1 MSDTPTP
8 PASVPPPTAPSAPRP
23 RRAGTI
29 LGRLAEAVREQNW
42 FAVALEVVIVVVGVV
57 IGFQVTAWGQDRAD
71 AAKERGYLE
80 QISADLAETERAM
93 SEADEGALG
102 VERAIYL
109 LERAFYTPERPPRD
123 SLLVWVGNAAF
134 GAPRRPVLGTVEAL
148 VATGDLALIRTD
160 SLRSALTEYL
170 EDAREE
176 IDVQARFEQTRASA
190 EERLRRHV
198 DFSVPIQAVL
208 PPERIE
214 SSLGV
219 PLEGTAYFDG
229 PRRSPLPL
237 DVGRFLSDGDARHS
251 AEQLVL
257 GTQNLR
263 RGRARM
269 RRDASTLRA
278 LVEAELDR

>member
-1 MSDTPTP
+1 MTDTPPASASIPTP
-8 PASVPPPTAPSAPRP
+8 PAAPP
-23 RRAGTI
+23 RRPWTF
-29 LGRLAEAVREQNW
+29 LGRLTRAVREQNW

-57 IGFQVTAWGQDRAD
+57 VGFQVTAWGAERAD
-71 AAKERGYLE
+71 AAKEQGYLE
-80 QISADLAETERAM
+80 QISADLAETERTM
-93 SEADEGALG
+93 TEADAGALG
-102 VERAIYL
+102 IERAIYL

-123 SLLVWVGNAAF
+123 SLLRWVGNAAF

-198 DFSVPIQAVL
+198 DFSVPIMAVL
-208 PPERIE
+208 PPDRIE
-214 SSLGV
+214 SALGV
-219 PLEGTAYFDG
+219 PLEGTAYFEG

-237 DVGRFLSDGDARHS
+237 DVGRFLSDGDARHA

-269 RRDASTLRA
+269 RQDAATLRA
-278 LVEAELDR
+278 LVDADLDR